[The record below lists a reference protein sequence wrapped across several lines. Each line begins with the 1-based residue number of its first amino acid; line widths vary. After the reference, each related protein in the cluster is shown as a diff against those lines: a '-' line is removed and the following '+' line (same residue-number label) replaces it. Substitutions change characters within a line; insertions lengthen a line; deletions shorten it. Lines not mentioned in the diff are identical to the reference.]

1 VDELLLLLLLTK
13 QIASLVAL
21 QKVNQIKLF
30 LLTMNRS
37 LIIFHFGITGQLC
50 SFTINLIK
58 LLLGDGGGGGG
69 EKVNQIILKVFVS
82 SRFFLIL
89 LVHNKYKN

>member
-58 LLLGDGGGGGG
+58 LLLGDGGGGG